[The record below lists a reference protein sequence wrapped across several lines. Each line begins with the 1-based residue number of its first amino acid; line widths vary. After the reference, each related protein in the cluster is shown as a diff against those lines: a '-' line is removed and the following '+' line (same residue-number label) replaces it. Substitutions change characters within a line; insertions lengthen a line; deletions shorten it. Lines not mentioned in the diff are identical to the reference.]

1 MVLLYLDA
9 FKRYRRFEQ
18 CIVNG
23 CLESVRNEQICCH
36 TRETRRYAG
45 TSNAGSVWQASGC
58 LSPQM

>member
-23 CLESVRNEQICCH
+23 CSESVRNEQICCH

-45 TSNAGSVWQASGC
+45 ASNAGSVWQAFF
-58 LSPQM
+58 